1 MIRVY
6 FNPSV
11 RHHLRGE
18 EPTRAPMDFHKRLPG
33 YGPTP
38 IVPIPQLAG
47 ELGVGQVWVK
57 DESNRYGLPSFKI
70 LGAWWATYRLLVKR
84 FGQSLESWNSLEEF
98 KSKLG
103 PVRPSKLIAATDGNH
118 GRAVARIAALLGFGA
133 RIFVPANTTAARIEA
148 IASEGADLI
157 TVDGSY
163 EGALSQAVK
172 EQNPQNL
179 LVQDITLPGY
189 EDIPRWAVEGYST
202 IFWEVDEALK
212 ARGEGSPTL
221 VVAQIGGG
229 AFAAA
234 AVRHYRRGLQ
244 TPPRIVGI
252 EPECAA
258 STLAS
263 MEAGHVVAVPGPHNS
278 IMSGLNC
285 GTVSMVAWP
294 VLKAGIDCFVGIGD
308 ERVGEAMRFLA
319 GAGVTAGETGA
330 SGAACLLEL
339 LKGPQ
344 AEMARQRLGIGL
356 STRVL
361 LVSTEGATDPAA
373 FRKIVGT
380 DAT

>member
-1 MIRVY
+1 MIRVH

-11 RHHLRGE
+11 RHHLPGE

-33 YGPTP
+33 YAPTL
-38 IVPIPQLAG
+38 IVPMPQLAG

-84 FGQSLESWNSLEEF
+84 FCQSLESWATLEEF
-98 KSKLG
+98 KSKLE

-148 IASEGADLI
+148 IASEGAEVI
-157 TVDGSY
+157 IVNGSY
-163 EGALSQAVK
+163 EDALSQAVK
-172 EQNPQNL
+172 EQSPQNL

-212 ARGEGSPTL
+212 ARGEGGPTL

-229 AFAAA
+229 SFAAA

-244 TPPRIVGI
+244 APPRIVGI

-319 GAGVTAGETGA
+319 RAGVTAGETGA

-339 LKGPQ
+339 LNGPQ
-344 AEMARQRLGIGL
+344 AEMVRQRLHIGL

-361 LVSTEGATDPAA
+361 LISTEGATDPEA
-373 FRKIVGT
+373 FRRIVGT